1 MNYRELFSSFQDH
14 ADPEAAKEMSAYMRN
29 QFPFLGIP
37 TPKRKILSREFY
49 QNAQKAET
57 VDWAFVN
64 RCWKKGPREF
74 QYLALGYL
82 ALLKDKLT
90 PEDLPGL
97 KNLILTKSW
106 WDTIDGLDRI
116 VGHIA
121 LSFPELNKT
130 LLEWS
135 LAENIWLRRVAI
147 DHQLGRKE
155 KTDTRLL
162 ERIIVNNF
170 DQKEF
175 FINKAIGWS
184 LREYSKTNPRWVKQ
198 FLARHQARLAPL
210 SLREGG
216 KYVRC

>member
-1 MNYRELFSSFQDH
+1 MNYRELFLTFQNH
-14 ADPEAAKEMSAYMRN
+14 ADSAAAKKMSAYMRN

-49 QNAQKAET
+49 RNAGKAEAA
-57 VDWAFVN
+57 DWTFVN
-64 RCWKKGPREF
+64 SCWKKGPREF

-82 ALLKDKLT
+82 DLLKDRLT
-90 PEDLPGL
+90 PEDIPGL
-97 KNLILTKSW
+97 KNLIVTKSW

-121 LSFPELNKT
+121 LSFPGLNKI

-170 DQKEF
+170 GQKEF

-184 LREYSKTNPRWVKQ
+184 LREYGKTNPRWVKD
-198 FLARHQARLAPL
+198 FLARHRARLAPL

-216 KYVRC
+216 KYVR